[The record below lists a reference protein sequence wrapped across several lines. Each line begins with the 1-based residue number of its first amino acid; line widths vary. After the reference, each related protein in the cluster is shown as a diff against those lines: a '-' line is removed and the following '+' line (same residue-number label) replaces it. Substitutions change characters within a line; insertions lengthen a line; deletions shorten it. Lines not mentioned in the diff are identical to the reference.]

1 MKNMTRTFEQTIIDM
16 YGDRGR
22 RWLASLSATIAQ
34 LADRWEITAIQPLP
48 NLSYNYVVS
57 GTRNGIPVILKIGNN
72 IGFDPSAVAREA
84 AALIALSD
92 QCVKVLAQDAS
103 AGALLLER
111 LLPGTMLK
119 EFFPDRDIEGT
130 TITANIINYFKSSQ
144 ISSPLFLPVG
154 DILMILDKDWP
165 MIGRHLQK
173 AKALRTSLL
182 AMTPNQVL
190 LHGDLHHENIL
201 QHGNTWRVID
211 PKGFIGD
218 PAYEC
223 GAYIRNPFPGILVCQ
238 NMLTIIKKRIQMFA
252 DLLNLDERRIAEWT
266 YVQAVVAACWIIE
279 DHLDPCSWIKLCDA
293 LEQTL

>member
-1 MKNMTRTFEQTIIDM
+1 MSI
-16 YGDRGR
+16 
-22 RWLASLSATIAQ
+22 AT
-34 LADRWEITAIQPLP
+34 
-48 NLSYNYVVS
+48 
-57 GTRNGIPVILKIGNN
+57 
-72 IGFDPSAVAREA
+72 
-84 AALIALSD
+84 
-92 QCVKVLAQDAS
+92 
-103 AGALLLER
+103 
-111 LLPGTMLK
+111 
-119 EFFPDRDIEGT
+119 
-130 TITANIINYFKSSQ
+130 
-144 ISSPLFLPVG
+144 
-154 DILMILDKDWP
+154 
-165 MIGRHLQK
+165 
-173 AKALRTSLL
+173 
-182 AMTPNQVL
+182 TPNQVL